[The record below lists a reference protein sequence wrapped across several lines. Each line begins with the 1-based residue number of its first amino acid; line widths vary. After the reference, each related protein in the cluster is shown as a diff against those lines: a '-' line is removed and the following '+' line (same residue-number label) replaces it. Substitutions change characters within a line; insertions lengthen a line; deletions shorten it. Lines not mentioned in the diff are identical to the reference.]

1 MPSLKTIGIIL
12 GCWISILQNSYGQD
26 ETVVFNRDVRPI
38 LSDRCF
44 LCHGP
49 DRASEQGKA
58 TDLRLDDR
66 ASAIEFDV
74 FDFDNPAG
82 SELIARVTSAD
93 PEAKM
98 PPPES
103 QKHALSKAEVAI
115 LSQWIGEGAK
125 YERHWSYRSPRRP
138 ALPAPGS
145 RLRRRRPGARAGA
158 ELPRLNLL
166 AGS

>member
-66 ASAIEFDV
+66 ASAIEFDIFV
-74 FDFDNPAG
+74 FLVKNTKYRTMTKNIMFPFVNFNSLEG
-82 SELIARVTSAD
+82 NCLRSIH
-93 PEAKM
+93 KM
-98 PPPES
+98 
-103 QKHALSKAEVAI
+103 LAI
-115 LSQWIGEGAK
+115 I
-125 YERHWSYRSPRRP
+125 
-138 ALPAPGS
+138 
-145 RLRRRRPGARAGA
+145 
-158 ELPRLNLL
+158 
-166 AGS
+166 